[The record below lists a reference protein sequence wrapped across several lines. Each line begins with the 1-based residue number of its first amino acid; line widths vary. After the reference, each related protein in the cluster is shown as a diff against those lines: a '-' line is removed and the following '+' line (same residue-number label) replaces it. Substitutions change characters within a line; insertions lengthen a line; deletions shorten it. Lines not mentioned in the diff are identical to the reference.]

1 MVAFKTNKTQKTPE
15 KVYFFTSEESCFP
28 TQRIMLPWRHKVSAL
43 WLVRWRTVDL
53 FSITSW
59 NLTLLTSLRITH
71 TYLASLLAGGWLFF
85 RLFWTSWS
93 SGIGSERK
101 LETPPARKL
110 GFFTLRPLALH
121 DFLLSVTYSR
131 WPIKMKKILYCVR
144 NCQAFQSKQISVCS
158 YQIHMMNSEN
168 KQWVIRECRIYKTK
182 LTTRGKTAYLSTEK
196 ISTIAHRKGYNKL
209 EYLGLE

>member
-101 LETPPARKL
+101 LETPPATKL
-110 GFFTLRPLALH
+110 GFFQDKFWIPSTSGRGLWLVQRLSEYNRLH
-121 DFLLSVTYSR
+121 FDE
-131 WPIKMKKILYCVR
+131 I
-144 NCQAFQSKQISVCS
+144 Q
-158 YQIHMMNSEN
+158 
-168 KQWVIRECRIYKTK
+168 
-182 LTTRGKTAYLSTEK
+182 
-196 ISTIAHRKGYNKL
+196 TIASCHTFSQTWSWTRYWSSVRFSTL
-209 EYLGLE
+209 